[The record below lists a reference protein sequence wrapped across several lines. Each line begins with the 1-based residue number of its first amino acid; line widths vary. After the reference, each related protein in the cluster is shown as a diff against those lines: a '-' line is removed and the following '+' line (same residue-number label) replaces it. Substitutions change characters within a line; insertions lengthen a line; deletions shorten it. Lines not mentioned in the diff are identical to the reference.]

1 MQNRT
6 SRIRPPRA
14 VVERVEEYLLSQV
27 GVYDNLILNVTVPPP
42 PRTRGYVEDLD
53 LRVEII
59 PPSASEKYR
68 LEAKYD
74 PTNSVLYV
82 NLSYFEENY
91 EGRELAEALHRV
103 VAHELVHV
111 YQILYTRSRD
121 DDPRADSPTA
131 GLPGLRERTP
141 QYRQETGELLHH
153 RLDDN
158 EFYPRLEDT
167 INAINFVSRRKPDE
181 IASIVSYVVGESN
194 RPAYRSKHL
203 KEPMA
208 WLKDLGKYAPK
219 KFIKAVRKIKNEF
232 PETAK
237 MRTADFFRQ
246 VSPPDELSTLSNGTP
261 TGKGTDLKDKGEGS
275 QMPNG
280 DGARNIGRPSPD
292 SPNLKSRNLDRSE
305 SYGRKPAEGF
315 DGGYVHDSGSGSARV
330 IPYDSGFANNSS
342 PLRKGGLIRPPQH
355 LIDQV
360 AEIGKGLLAQ
370 YWLRREK
377 EDSSK
382 GGLNAESVEGLEWVL
397 DELDYLPLG
406 VKRGEHDEEEVIFQV
421 NNTQRAF
428 SELEDQLKSANLT
441 YSHFFKLKA
450 KVDQLDAQSIFN
462 DPRGNKALIGSIS
475 DGASDL
481 LREFKKWSTGS
492 KQYIPTL
499 MRDDYLEAV
508 ERLSKYKVKDGGRYY
523 VEDDELG
530 LVAVHLQ
537 ESSHG
542 AAQYY
547 WDGIHHIIFNVLK
560 NMTELPLKYLTDRET
575 IAGHELVHA
584 MQQHYANKANIEEAG
599 LPSQKR
605 DKQFRFDM
613 KEKQKELRVQYAREG
628 MDFELISIH
637 ALDDI
642 EFYSRL
648 LDEVTNF
655 KRRRVS
661 ADRINDEIHK
671 WISKRPFFVSLK
683 RFKRKNWKKAV
694 GIFADAVKPD
704 PRSKKAAP
712 PVDIDKPSGASKKNV
727 PSDEKLWAEI
737 QALAKGESSKPV
749 SRGKESVNPVNDGK
763 GFQTFP
769 SAYANGWALAQ
780 YKRLGGK
787 WKKQSSEFKMPRKW
801 DKEHCES
808 KSCDD
813 MGFSEKASCRPYK
826 NCYEKSASRVA
837 HRYLKLSSI
846 PHKFEE
852 VDLKYHTRHE
862 GLDVLFFLNL
872 QMQEDDGTSWGGDEL
887 GCIQGAVY
895 EWGRSYNFDSPCDY
909 DIGVLQ
915 EKAGDRSTSSIYL
928 AFVSES
934 EIYEDFLGQRLGDH
948 LYLGFI
954 RHIWDELKKPFV
966 FAPHYCVPNG
976 STNPTARKLWGR
988 LTSKYPSSGKC
999 VLISS
1004 RP

>member
-1 MQNRT
+1 MQSRT

-14 VVERVEEYLLSQV
+14 VVEQVEEYLLSQV
-27 GVYDNLILNVTVPPP
+27 GVYDNLSMNVSVPPP

-82 NLSYFEENY
+82 NLLYFEENY

-111 YQILYTRSRD
+111 YQILYSRSRD
-121 DDPRADSPTA
+121 DDPRVDSPTA

-167 INAINFVSRRKPDE
+167 INAIKFLSRRNPDE

-194 RPAYRSKHL
+194 SPAYRSKHL

-208 WLKDLGKYAPK
+208 WLKDLGRYAPK

-232 PETAK
+232 PETTK

-261 TGKGTDLKDKGEGS
+261 TGKATDLKDKGEGS

-342 PLRKGGLIRPPQH
+342 PLRNAGLIRPPQH

-370 YWLRREK
+370 YWLRKEK

-382 GGLNAESVEGLEWVL
+382 GGLDAESVEGLEWIL
-397 DELDYLPLG
+397 EDLEYLPLG
-406 VKRGEHDEEEVIFQV
+406 VKRGEHDEEEVVFQV

-428 SELEDQLKSANLT
+428 SEVEEQLKSANLT
-441 YSHFFKLKA
+441 YSDFFKLKA

-462 DPRGNKALIGSIS
+462 DPRGNKALIGSITDMTS
-475 DGASDL
+475 DI
-481 LREFKKWSTGS
+481 LRELKKWSTGG

-508 ERLSKYKVKDGGRYY
+508 EQLSKYKVKDSGRYY
-523 VEDDELG
+523 IEDDELG

-560 NMTELPLKYLTDRET
+560 NMTELPLKYLQDRET

-584 MQQHYANKANIEEAG
+584 MQQHYANKAGIEEAG

-648 LDEVTNF
+648 LDEVTDF

-661 ADRINDEIHK
+661 ADRVNDEIRK

-694 GIFADAVKPD
+694 GIFVDAVTPE
-704 PRSKKAAP
+704 PRSKKAARP
-712 PVDIDKPSGASKKNV
+712 IRIDKAKIKDLTKKAIKILEEVAQKTNEDTLSEALKRKTMYGKIYLGSYIVKNEKNGYDSSVDIEVMVKDTHENGAYAYDPSRLLHRIEIYIKDQPIRLLTSPFYNISIKPSWVKHIYSILIHEITHAIDQIKYQQIEDNFFGGQGSHFDKSKIKTRKDQRQTLETYYNN
-727 PSDEKLWAEI
+727 PSEVKAYLQQIADEVEEYLNQKH
-737 QALAKGESSKPV
+737 GGVSKD
-749 SRGKESVNPVNDGK
+749 SIK
-763 GFQTFP
+763 
-769 SAYANGWALAQ
+769 NGWKDAFGYYGSKTWRQVSSYLTPKNQKYIKKAVLS
-780 YKRLGGK
+780 YLMGG
-787 WKKQSSEFKMPRKW
+787 
-801 DKEHCES
+801 
-808 KSCDD
+808 
-813 MGFSEKASCRPYK
+813 
-826 NCYEKSASRVA
+826 
-837 HRYLKLSSI
+837 
-846 PHKFEE
+846 
-852 VDLKYHTRHE
+852 
-862 GLDVLFFLNL
+862 
-872 QMQEDDGTSWGGDEL
+872 
-887 GCIQGAVY
+887 
-895 EWGRSYNFDSPCDY
+895 
-909 DIGVLQ
+909 
-915 EKAGDRSTSSIYL
+915 
-928 AFVSES
+928 
-934 EIYEDFLGQRLGDH
+934 
-948 LYLGFI
+948 
-954 RHIWDELKKPFV
+954 
-966 FAPHYCVPNG
+966 
-976 STNPTARKLWGR
+976 
-988 LTSKYPSSGKC
+988 
-999 VLISS
+999 
-1004 RP
+1004 

>member
-1 MQNRT
+1 MQSRT
-6 SRIRPPRA
+6 SRIRPPRD
-14 VVERVEEYLLSQV
+14 VVEQVEEYLLSQV
-27 GVYDNLILNVTVPPP
+27 GVYDKLSTNVTVPPP

-68 LEAKYD
+68 LEGKYD

-82 NLSYFEENY
+82 NLLYFEENY

-111 YQILYTRSRD
+111 YQILYSRSRD
-121 DDPRADSPTA
+121 GDPRVDSPTA

-167 INAINFVSRRKPDE
+167 INAIKFVSRTRPHE

-203 KEPMA
+203 KEPIA

-261 TGKGTDLKDKGEGS
+261 TGKQTDLKDKGEGS

-342 PLRKGGLIRPPQH
+342 PLRKAGG
-355 LIDQV
+355 
-360 AEIGKGLLAQ
+360 
-370 YWLRREK
+370 
-377 EDSSK
+377 
-382 GGLNAESVEGLEWVL
+382 
-397 DELDYLPLG
+397 
-406 VKRGEHDEEEVIFQV
+406 
-421 NNTQRAF
+421 
-428 SELEDQLKSANLT
+428 KS
-441 YSHFFKLKA
+441 
-450 KVDQLDAQSIFN
+450 
-462 DPRGNKALIGSIS
+462 
-475 DGASDL
+475 
-481 LREFKKWSTGS
+481 
-492 KQYIPTL
+492 IPT
-499 MRDDYLEAV
+499 
-508 ERLSKYKVKDGGRYY
+508 
-523 VEDDELG
+523 
-530 LVAVHLQ
+530 
-537 ESSHG
+537 
-542 AAQYY
+542 
-547 WDGIHHIIFNVLK
+547 
-560 NMTELPLKYLTDRET
+560 
-575 IAGHELVHA
+575 
-584 MQQHYANKANIEEAG
+584 
-599 LPSQKR
+599 
-605 DKQFRFDM
+605 
-613 KEKQKELRVQYAREG
+613 
-628 MDFELISIH
+628 
-637 ALDDI
+637 
-642 EFYSRL
+642 
-648 LDEVTNF
+648 
-655 KRRRVS
+655 
-661 ADRINDEIHK
+661 
-671 WISKRPFFVSLK
+671 
-683 RFKRKNWKKAV
+683 
-694 GIFADAVKPD
+694 
-704 PRSKKAAP
+704 
-712 PVDIDKPSGASKKNV
+712 
-727 PSDEKLWAEI
+727 DEKLWAEI

-837 HRYLKLSSI
+837 HRYLRNLKN
-846 PHKFEE
+846 EE
-852 VDLKYHTRHE
+852 
-862 GLDVLFFLNL
+862 
-872 QMQEDDGTSWGGDEL
+872 
-887 GCIQGAVY
+887 
-895 EWGRSYNFDSPCDY
+895 
-909 DIGVLQ
+909 
-915 EKAGDRSTSSIYL
+915 
-928 AFVSES
+928 
-934 EIYEDFLGQRLGDH
+934 
-948 LYLGFI
+948 
-954 RHIWDELKKPFV
+954 
-966 FAPHYCVPNG
+966 
-976 STNPTARKLWGR
+976 
-988 LTSKYPSSGKC
+988 
-999 VLISS
+999 
-1004 RP
+1004 